1 MTTEY
6 LTTITTEQDLE
17 LTDGWDIALALN
29 GFEEDPDAWIT
40 RADGIRLA
48 IGTDIEDIEDE
59 DGETIGQRIVGITY
73 TEWETDEDGTSH
85 DIGTD
90 GEIIEEP
97 ADIADVIDSLTDW
110 AASGAATPTR
120 ILAELMSDDTLD
132 AAARHD
138 DCEDITWQ
146 SGLLDSPHELSTGLI
161 VTRTDGTTREVVIEF
176 EVDKHDQVSRWRV
189 DLFDEG
195 NLLDTNG
202 LTDDGWRW
210 ADGEMVDVIVDRIQ
224 PAAYQ
229 MIAEACDLED

>member
-29 GFEEDPDAWIT
+29 GKPGVLDIDKGRGFEEDPDAWIT

-90 GEIIEEP
+90 GEIIER
-97 ADIADVIDSLTDW
+97 T
-110 AASGAATPTR
+110 
-120 ILAELMSDDTLD
+120 
-132 AAARHD
+132 RHD
-138 DCEDITWQ
+138 ATA
-146 SGLLDSPHELSTGLI
+146 LLDSDERLVGELISDI
-161 VTRTDGTTREVVIEF
+161 
-176 EVDKHDQVSRWRV
+176 
-189 DLFDEG
+189 DEEQS
-195 NLLDTNG
+195 NYLD
-202 LTDDGWRW
+202 RS
-210 ADGEMVDVIVDRIQ
+210 
-224 PAAYQ
+224 
-229 MIAEACDLED
+229 